1 MKHFAVTIIGRDHP
15 GIVSESAKILYELG
29 CNVADSSSTIL
40 GGQFAMILIVS
51 HAGFESSEPLQ
62 RAFAEMESS
71 GLSVYVRT
79 LKPGGEKRPKLP
91 GDLCMISVY
100 GSDKPGIIYQVT
112 RRLSQKNINITD
124 LATKLVGSEARPVYV
139 MMCEVVLP
147 PELSIDDVRDMLDA
161 LREELQVD
169 ISVRNV
175 TPVEL

>member
-112 RRLSQKNINITD
+112 RR
-124 LATKLVGSEARPVYV
+124 
-139 MMCEVVLP
+139 
-147 PELSIDDVRDMLDA
+147 
-161 LREELQVD
+161 
-169 ISVRNV
+169 
-175 TPVEL
+175 